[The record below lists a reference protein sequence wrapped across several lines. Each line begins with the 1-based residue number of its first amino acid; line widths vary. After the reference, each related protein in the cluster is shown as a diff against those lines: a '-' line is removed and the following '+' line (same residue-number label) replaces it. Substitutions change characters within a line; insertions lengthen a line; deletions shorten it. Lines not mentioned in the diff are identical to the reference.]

1 MISVMIAFVTFV
13 VLAAVVALA
22 VSWGLTRIIEAR
34 NPPRGRFVT
43 VDGVRLHVVDLPS
56 QDRDRDAPTAL
67 LLHGANL
74 CLDDMRMALGG
85 VLSKRMRVIIPDRP
99 GQGFSEPG
107 PGPVA
112 SAEYQVKLLRGLVR
126 QLGAGPLVVVGHS
139 FGGLIALRYALDDPD
154 AVAGLLL
161 INPTT
166 HPRPKGL
173 PWFQRLAGL
182 LIGPLATFTLLLP
195 LSLAMLPRLTQRM
208 FRPEPAPPDYAA
220 RSRLTLGLTPR
231 RFSASLREYSELRDQ
246 LIGLVPRYGGIATPT
261 VIVAGDA
268 DPVVPPKIHAEALA
282 AAMPQAQLVHLAG
295 AGHMAHHA
303 HATAIGYEI
312 LRLALRRSE
321 PVDSEKECP
330 DQ

>member
-1 MISVMIAFVTFV
+1 MLSVIV
-13 VLAAVVALA
+13 AVVALA
-22 VSWGLTRIIEAR
+22 AATLAVSWALTRIIEAR
-34 NPPRGRFVT
+34 NPPRGRFVD
-43 VDGVRLHVVDLPS
+43 VDGVRLHVVELPS
-56 QDRDRDAPTAL
+56 RDGDPDAPTAL

-74 CLDDMRMALGG
+74 CLDDMQMALAG

-112 SAEYQVKLLRGLVR
+112 AAEYQVQLLRGLVQ

-154 AVAGLLL
+154 GVAGLVL

-166 HPRPKGL
+166 HPRPEGL
-173 PWFQRLAGL
+173 PWFQRLAGV
-182 LIGPLATFTLLLP
+182 LIGPLATYTLLLP

-208 FRPEPAPPDYAA
+208 FRPEPAPADYAA

-231 RFSASLREYSELRDQ
+231 RFSSSLREYSELRDQ
-246 LIGLVPRYGGIATPT
+246 LIALVPRYRAIATPT
-261 VIVAGDA
+261 VIVAGFA
-268 DPVVPPKIHAEALA
+268 DPVVPPNIHAEALA
-282 AAMPQAQLVHLAG
+282 AQMPQAQLVHLAG

-303 HATAIGYEI
+303 HATAIGYEV
-312 LRLALRRSE
+312 LRLGLARSE